1 MMLSGEQKARLLS
14 VARQAIEAA
23 VTGAP
28 AADTQTD
35 DTDLKK
41 VQGAFVTL
49 KKQGQLRGCIGH
61 IEGHLPLIETVN
73 AMAVAAA
80 LEDPRFPP
88 VRADELD
95 DLTIEISVMSPIM
108 QVNDIEEIQ
117 VGRDGLI
124 VSAGPYRGLLL
135 PQVAVEW
142 GWNCEEFLCHTCLKA
157 GLPEDAWQGD
167 VTIERFEAEVFGE
180 ETEAPE

>member
-1 MMLSGEQKARLLS
+1 MVLNGEQRARLLS

-23 VTGAP
+23 VAGAP

-35 DTDLKK
+35 DPDLAK

-61 IEGHLPLIETVN
+61 IEGHFPLIETVQG
-73 AMAVAAA
+73 MAVAAA
-80 LEDPRFPP
+80 LEDPRFPA
-88 VRADELD
+88 VRAEEIG
-95 DLTIEISVMSPIM
+95 DLSIEISVMSPIM
-108 QVNDIEEIQ
+108 KVNDIEEIQ

-124 VSAGPYRGLLL
+124 VSSGPCRGLLL
-135 PQVAVEW
+135 PQVPVEW
-142 GWNCEEFLCHTCLKA
+142 DWDRDEFLCHTCLKA

-180 ETEAPE
+180 ENEAAE